1 MAIVWQEVATSDSE
15 QTLTNKTLTSPVLDT
30 GVSGSAIKDEDNMA
44 SDSATHLATQ
54 QSIKKYV
61 DDQVDTADAISELAD
76 TTIASVANGELLQY
90 NSTGAVWENK
100 TKVEA
105 AIAST
110 GANTDINSLTRL
122 TNVEPADVSGENQ
135 AGTDFII
142 QGGAGTGSGAGG
154 DVLINVCTLGGS
166 GTSSNA
172 AVTAVTVAEDKTVTL
187 AGDLIVN
194 GTTTTINTANLT
206 VDDKNIILASIADGS
221 TPSTTTAHGGGITLK
236 AAADADATYFPDLI
250 WKKDSGGGNT
260 DGAGQAAGLTGWGVK
275 NSRTSN
281 IEVNHP
287 LAIMDFETTA
297 DTAPSGTS
305 AGIGSFVFNSTDD
318 KLYVRISDSS

>member
-1 MAIVWQEVATSDSE
+1 MATWKQIADTSTA

-30 GVSGSAIKDEDNMA
+30 GVSGTAVIDSDTMSGA
-44 SDSATHLATQ
+44 SSTTLSSSE
-54 QSIKKYV
+54 SIKAYV
-61 DDQVDTADAISELAD
+61 DAQVDTADAISELAD

-154 DVLINVCTLGGS
+154 EVLINVCTLGGS